1 MKLESRVL
9 PGWYPDPDGN
19 QCERYWNGDKWTLK
33 TRPLTT
39 HVDYSQRNEQGIS
52 AGWWVIIT
60 ITGILAIALLIFMS
74 QGSGWY
80 Y

>member
-1 MKLESRVL
+1 MESRVL

-19 QCERYWNGDKWTLK
+19 QCERFWNGDNWTLK

-39 HVDYSQRNEQGIS
+39 PVGYSQRDEQGIS
-52 AGWWVIIT
+52 AGWWIIIT
-60 ITGILAIALLIFMS
+60 ITGILAIALIIFMS
-74 QGSGWY
+74 QESGLY